1 MNLKPEFFL
10 GANSETGFVS
20 YFKELQEQESSMQLF
35 ILKGG
40 PGSGKSTLIKR
51 VLKYAEE
58 KGHTLEVIPCAS
70 DPHSLDAF
78 IDYTAGFSMMDGT
91 APHTEDPSLPG
102 ARHHIL
108 NLGDLWDTRKLS
120 EKADT
125 IENLSKQVSD
135 CHSGA
140 GAYIKSAAA
149 LLKENGRYA
158 KSHILMKKALSVS
171 EDITRQ
177 LKGGKQG
184 KTSKRLLSAVSVGEI
199 KVLKSALSCF
209 ADKVYVLC
217 DQFGAAADY
226 IMKTVYFSAK
236 LKGENQIYCPCS
248 ISPGKCDHLIFP
260 DSRIAIVTGNDYFDF
275 ESKYKEDC
283 FYSPF
288 PLEEDMLRLKDE
300 AARLLS
306 LAASL
311 VKKAKDIHDDLEDC
325 YKEAMNFGKTNGL
338 FEGIISEFYS

>member
-1 MNLKPEFFL
+1 MSLKPEFFL

-20 YFKELQEQESSMQLF
+20 YFKGLQEQESSMQLF

-40 PGSGKSTLIKR
+40 PGSGKSTLMKR
-51 VLKYAEE
+51 VLKHAEE

-70 DPHSLDAF
+70 DPYSLDAF

-120 EKADT
+120 KKTD
-125 IENLSKQVSD
+125 IIRKLNKQVSD

-149 LLKENGRYA
+149 LLRENGRYA
-158 KSHILMKKALSVS
+158 KSHIIEKQALSFS
-171 EDITRQ
+171 EDISKM
-177 LKGGKQG
+177 LKGGKTG
-184 KTSKRLLSAVSVGEI
+184 KTEKRLLSAVSVGEI

-209 ADKVYVLC
+209 ADRVYVIC
-217 DQFGAAADY
+217 DQFGAASDY
-226 IMKTVYFSAK
+226 IMKSVSFLAK
-236 LKGENQIYCPCS
+236 MKGENQIYCPCS
-248 ISPGKCDHLIFP
+248 IMPGKCDHLIFP
-260 DSRIAIVTGNDYFDF
+260 DSRIALVTNNSFFDF
-275 ESKYKEDC
+275 ESEYKKDC
-283 FYSPF
+283 FYFPF
-288 PLEEDMLRLKDE
+288 ALEEDMIKRKNE

-306 LAASL
+306 LASSL

-325 YKEAMNFGKTNGL
+325 YKEAMNFGKTDGL